1 MVKTLVCLFDK
12 TAGMFF
18 PPVAVPKLGVAFRN
32 IQDEISRGG
41 DNNPLAEHPGDFQLW
56 TVGTFDDEDGDLV
69 AMKELVCEVSS
80 LIIDR
85 GADGRN

>member
-18 PPVAVPKLGVAFRN
+18 SPVAVPKLGVAFRN

-41 DNNPLAEHPGDFQLW
+41 GE
-56 TVGTFDDEDGDLV
+56 
-69 AMKELVCEVSS
+69 
-80 LIIDR
+80 
-85 GADGRN
+85 